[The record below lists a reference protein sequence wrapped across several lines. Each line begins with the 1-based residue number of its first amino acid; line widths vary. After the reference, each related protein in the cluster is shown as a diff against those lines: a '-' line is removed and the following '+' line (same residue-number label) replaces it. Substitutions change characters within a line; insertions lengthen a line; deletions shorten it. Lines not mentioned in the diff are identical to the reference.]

1 MSLTRTLSERLSAV
15 ALAVPLV
22 LAACAAP
29 ASSPT
34 ADAAA
39 PSSSTAA
46 GDFPRTITH
55 AAGETTIPAQPE
67 RVVVLDTGEL
77 DSMVALGIV
86 PVGAVRAPVEDGL
99 LDYLAP
105 EVEGTTELV
114 GTIDEPNLEQIA
126 ALEPDLILSSMLRHE
141 DIYDELSQ
149 IAPTV
154 FTETVG
160 VVWKENLAVHAEA
173 VGMEEQAA
181 RLLAD
186 YEERAAQLAETLEAD
201 LGELPE
207 VSVVRFLPGE
217 TRLYQKANFIGTVL
231 QDTGLRRPESQDVDD
246 FALVISEEQIEQA
259 DGDVI
264 FVTWYGPAE
273 ETTQSAFTENPLW
286 DTLSAVE
293 AGRVYEVPDDTWM
306 LGIGIGAAGI
316 VLDELE
322 THLADAYGTE

>member
-1 MSLTRTLSERLSAV
+1 MTVTRSLSLRIGAAL
-15 ALAVPLV
+15 LAVPLA

-29 ASSPT
+29 GASPT
-34 ADAAA
+34 TDASA
-39 PSSSTAA
+39 PSSSAAA

-55 AAGETTIPAQPE
+55 AAGETTIPERPE

-77 DSMVALGIV
+77 DSMVALGII

-105 EVEGTTELV
+105 ELEGTTELV

-126 ALEPDLILSSMLRHE
+126 ALQPDLILSSVLRHE

-154 FTETVG
+154 FTEEVG

-181 RLLAD
+181 QMLAD
-186 YEERAAQLAETLEAD
+186 YEARAAELGESLEAD

-207 VSVVRFLPGE
+207 ISVVRFLPGE

-231 QDTGLRRPESQDVDD
+231 TDTGLPRPESQDVDD

-286 DTLSAVE
+286 ETLTAVE
-293 AGRVYEVPDDTWM
+293 EGRVYEVPDDTWM
-306 LGIGIGAAGI
+306 LGIGIGAATI

-322 THLADAYGTE
+322 AYLSDAYRAE

>member
-1 MSLTRTLSERLSAV
+1 MTATPTLLARFGSVLL
-15 ALAVPLV
+15 ALPLA

-29 ASSPT
+29 TPTPTQDVPASSS
-34 ADAAA
+34 A
-39 PSSSTAA
+39 AA

-55 AAGETTIPAQPE
+55 AAGETTIPTRPE

-77 DSMVALGIV
+77 DSMVAMGII
-86 PVGAVRAPVEDGL
+86 PVGAVRAPVDDGL

-105 EVEGTTELV
+105 ELEGTTELV

-126 ALEPDLILSSMLRHE
+126 ALQPDLILSSMLRHE
-141 DIYDELSQ
+141 EIYDELSQ

-160 VVWKENLAVHAEA
+160 VVWKENFAVHAEA
-173 VGMEEQAA
+173 VGLDEEAA
-181 RLLAD
+181 QMLAD
-186 YEERAAQLAETLEAD
+186 YEARAAEVADSLEAD

-207 VSVVRFLPGE
+207 ISIVRFLPGE

-231 QDTGLRRPESQDVDD
+231 EDTGLPRPESQDVDD
-246 FALVISEEQIEQA
+246 FALVISEEQIELA

-273 ETTQSAFTENPLW
+273 ETSQAAFTENPLW
-286 DTLSAVE
+286 GTLSAVE

-306 LGIGIGAAGI
+306 LGIGIGAANV

-322 THLADAYGTE
+322 SHLADAYPAG